1 VAATTKRTARILLRV
16 TPAEKELIKERAGG
30 SRQVSDYIRRR
41 ALQGAG
47 PEIAER
53 AALDRQFEKSAA
65 RAPGDFAA
73 LVARHEKRMPR
84 RSAEILARRE
94 MASAQRPTV
103 SRDVPAA

>member
-1 VAATTKRTARILLRV
+1 VTSKASRTDRILLRV
-16 TPAEKELIKERAGG
+16 TPAEKALIRERAGG
-30 SRQVSDYIRRR
+30 SRQMSDYIRRR
-41 ALQGAG
+41 ALGGAG

-73 LVARHEKRMPR
+73 LVERHAQRMPR

-94 MASAQRPTV
+94 MARE
-103 SRDVPAA
+103 RG